1 MWVRRLS
8 VCRHHCRH
16 RRRSELFARGEKRES
31 RSGQRS
37 ALSCQR
43 TQDHGPTDCGRFFHR
58 TSGCNVGSKE
68 FDPVKVGYEEGPIA
82 GGFQLDTSKPGNSN
96 AGHKFSR
103 DFNEK
108 SVKGRGIIG
117 RYLNEEERWSL
128 IEYLKTL

>member
-1 MWVRRLS
+1 V
-8 VCRHHCRH
+8 
-16 RRRSELFARGEKRES
+16 
-31 RSGQRS
+31 
-37 ALSCQR
+37 
-43 TQDHGPTDCGRFFHR
+43 
-58 TSGCNVGSKE
+58 
-68 FDPVKVGYEEGPIA
+68 PIA